1 LPGAAATDY
10 QRGKDH
16 TVNPIL
22 NWLVRAYL
30 YRVPVTEGKKQLL
43 RLTRDRIVPKG
54 DIVTFTTR
62 HGFRLT
68 ANLHNPEH
76 QRMYFYGEHDERY
89 EINILKKSCVLE
101 MSVGT
106 SVPTSVFQLPLCIAH
121 RSSGSCDC
129 IRTAS
134 SDGRLSPAQSRVERF
149 HNVLIVRK
157 AVGATP
163 ATRPIYYDDAASAE
177 GTASFL
183 SSHAEQD
190 FEIVQIDTLDNLNGK
205 LPAADFIKIDVE
217 GYQMEVLDGGREYFA
232 QHSPMIMAELKDR
245 DRGKMQRAQDFFAD
259 CGYTPY
265 EFEKRSLRRC
275 ENIAS
280 SRKRNFFMAKQD
292 SPYQTRIERLV
303 QAC

>member
-1 LPGAAATDY
+1 
-10 QRGKDH
+10 
-16 TVNPIL
+16 VNPIL

-43 RLTRDRIVPKG
+43 RLTRDRILPKG

-89 EINILKKSCVLE
+89 EINILKKVLCTGDVCWDIGANIGFFSCLFASLIGPAGRVIAFEPLPATADFLRRNLE
-101 MSVGT
+101 LNG
-106 SVPTSVFQLPLCIAH
+106 
-121 RSSGSCDC
+121 
-129 IRTAS
+129 
-134 SDGRLSPAQSRVERF
+134 F

-205 LPAADFIKIDVE
+205 LPPADFIKIDVE

-232 QHSPMIMAELKDR
+232 QHNPMIMAELKDR

-259 CGYTPY
+259 YGYTPY